1 MDITGKLQF
10 VKKTLRASDFAVLNA
25 AQFRLL
31 IVPLVSAMKK
41 ICFNPLSS
49 RKATAQ
55 SGGQILVVVAT
66 PEV

>member
-55 SGGQILVVVAT
+55 SGA
-66 PEV
+66 